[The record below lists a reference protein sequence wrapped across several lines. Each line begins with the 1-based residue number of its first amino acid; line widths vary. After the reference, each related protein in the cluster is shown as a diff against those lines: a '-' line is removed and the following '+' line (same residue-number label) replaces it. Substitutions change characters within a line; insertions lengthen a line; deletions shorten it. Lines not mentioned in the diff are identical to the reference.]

1 MCCTVVIV
9 VVLIP
14 WYAMT
19 GHYYTC
25 VQHKAAHS
33 TFTTVRSR
41 PLAVLTI
48 HDAVRRYKAFWVLF
62 AIISYA
68 NISYAPS
75 SVHRKC
81 SENSAAAAS
90 ICFCTGYEIK
100 ITHRINVTH

>member
-1 MCCTVVIV
+1 
-9 VVLIP
+9 
-14 WYAMT
+14 
-19 GHYYTC
+19 
-25 VQHKAAHS
+25 
-33 TFTTVRSR
+33 VRSR

-100 ITHRINVTH
+100 ITHRIYVTH